1 MAYGYYPTQNYF
13 PQMNNAVPD
22 MLNSYKA
29 QYQPQNGFLWV
40 QGEQAAK
47 AYLVA
52 PNSTAVLWDS
62 EKQLIYIKSAD
73 ASGMP
78 SIRTIEWKDYVP
90 PTETPTEHVCS
101 CGDKFVSKED
111 FTALQGD
118 VERLTKRIDAMV
130 KPKSKIM
137 KHSEEDFDE
146 QLSL

>member
-1 MAYGYYPTQNYF
+1 MPIGNYYGYPYA
-13 PQMNNAVPD
+13 PQGAAQD
-22 MLNSYKA
+22 MLTQFKTP
-29 QYQPQNGFLWV
+29 YQPQTQNGFIWV

-78 SIRTIEWKDYVP
+78 SMRTVEWKDYTP

-101 CGDKFVSKED
+101 CGNKFVSKED
-111 FTALQGD
+111 FIALQGN
-118 VERLTKRIDAMV
+118 VERLTKRIDEIS
-130 KPKSKIM
+130 KPKLKLT
-137 KHSEEDFDE
+137 EESYE
-146 QLSL
+146 QLTL